1 MENSTSRVM
10 IVGSIMIFPYNEKV
24 LVDYHN
30 SDGVKPVKLAR
41 LRSKEFLVLKHLAT
55 KAGDWVTTKE
65 LMGIFSPKNMDQKH
79 TNAYNA
85 ISCIRNELRIACP
98 GVEKQ
103 LQSEREKGFKLSA
116 TPEQ

>member
-41 LRSKEFLVLKHLAT
+41 LRSKEFLVLKHLAA

-65 LMGIFSPKNMDQKH
+65 LMGIFWPKNMYRER
-79 TNAYNA
+79 NAYVT
-85 ISCIRNELRIACP
+85 ICRIRKELRMTCP

-116 TPEQ
+116 APEQ